1 MDRERALEEIHARG
15 SELLTPDK
23 RRKGFV
29 CPLCG
34 SGSGRKG
41 TGITTIDGIHYT
53 CWAGCFKHTDI
64 LDIIGKRDGVEGY
77 AQQLKHCAQLLGI
90 PLEDGK
96 EATPYRARVKS
107 TPRKEAPKT
116 ETAQNYTE
124 YFQQTAQQIDSCM
137 YHRGIST
144 ETLKRFSIGFDSAW
158 KNPKAPNA
166 DPLPCLIIPTGT
178 GSYTARCTMSG
189 ERRIYNVGKMEL
201 FNAAA
206 LNDAK
211 QPVFIVEGA
220 IDALSVID
228 QGGEAVG
235 MGGTSG
241 VNKVLEAVRKTPPKQ
256 PIVILPDNDN
266 AGEEA
271 AKRLAAGLEELQIPF
286 RIVHL
291 PAFAEDKETPIKDAN
306 DALRFYPSAL
316 KALIDQASNTV
327 EEAEDEALDAILGE
341 SVLYKLQAIRD
352 SIRTRKLEP
361 FVATGFDS
369 LDKLLGQGLFPGLY
383 FVGATSS
390 LGKTSFCLQLA
401 DQIAAQG
408 VDVLYFSLEMATEEL
423 VAKSISRLSFIGDM
437 NRNGV
442 SCNAKTTRGVLR
454 GYADYNPEEKRLI
467 DEAFQAYAADVA
479 PFMYITEGIGNIGVQ
494 DIRAAVARHTAGTG
508 RKPVVIIDYLQILAP
523 IDFRA
528 TDKQNTDKA
537 VLELKRIS
545 RDFDIPVIGISSFN
559 RENYRMPVDMNSF
572 KESGAIEYGSDVL
585 IGMQLEGWD
594 YVKGESDAARLIRLR
609 ELKDENQR
617 LAEAGQPQR
626 VQLKILKNRTGGRG
640 GCVLEFNPMFNHY
653 GEPYSVSFAGIQTD
667 VQQGHAETRTAPR
680 KRGRAALEDNIR
692 AVAEKPPT
700 GLVRGVEDVQLEL
713 IHSSENDSE

>member
-1 MDRERALEEIHARG
+1 
-15 SELLTPDK
+15 
-23 RRKGFV
+23 
-29 CPLCG
+29 
-34 SGSGRKG
+34 
-41 TGITTIDGIHYT
+41 
-53 CWAGCFKHTDI
+53 
-64 LDIIGKRDGVEGY
+64 
-77 AQQLKHCAQLLGI
+77 
-90 PLEDGK
+90 
-96 EATPYRARVKS
+96 
-107 TPRKEAPKT
+107 
-116 ETAQNYTE
+116 
-124 YFQQTAQQIDSCM
+124 
-137 YHRGIST
+137 
-144 ETLKRFSIGFDSAW
+144 
-158 KNPKAPNA
+158 
-166 DPLPCLIIPTGT
+166 
-178 GSYTARCTMSG
+178 MSD
-189 ERRIYNVGKMEL
+189 ERRIYNVGKTEL

-206 LNDAK
+206 LTNAK

-241 VNKVLEAVRKTPPKQ
+241 VNKVLEAVRKAAPKQ
-256 PIVILPDNDN
+256 PLVILPDNDN

-271 AKRLAAGLEELQIPF
+271 AKRLAAGLEELQISF
-286 RIVHL
+286 KIVHL
-291 PAFAEDKETPIKDAN
+291 PDIVGDQGTPIKIKDAN
-306 DALRFYPSAL
+306 DALRYCPSAL
-316 KALIDQASNTV
+316 RELIEQVSNTV
-327 EEAEDEALDAILGE
+327 EEAEDEALDAILSG
-341 SVLYKLQAIRD
+341 SVLFKLQSIKD

-423 VAKSISRLSFIGDM
+423 VAKSISRLSFTGDM

-442 SCNAKTTRGVLR
+442 SSNAKTTRGVLR

-479 PFMYITEGIGNIGVQ
+479 PFLYITEGIGNIGVQ

-594 YVKGESDAARLIRLR
+594 YVKGESDATRLTRLR
-609 ELKDENQR
+609 ELKEENQR
-617 LAEAGQPQR
+617 LAEDGQPQR

-640 GCVLEFNPMFNHY
+640 DCVLEFNPMFNHY
-653 GEPYSVSFAGIQTD
+653 GEPYSVSFAGLRTD
-667 VQQGHAETRTAPR
+667 AQQGLPETRTTPR
-680 KRGRAALEDNIR
+680 KRGRASLEDNIR
-692 AVAEKPPT
+692 AVAETPST
-700 GLVRGVEDVQLEL
+700 GLVRGFDDVQLEL
-713 IHSSENDSE
+713 IHSSESDSE